1 MQKKI
6 EKTPWTT
13 SAKNLRAIQIAFDL
27 GGNIPDFI
35 RAVAANNGLSPSD
48 QIRKIVNLP
57 YRKPKRPR
65 LTLSLKESDY
75 LHLAKR
81 YSVPASA
88 KEVIR
93 EKIREELETF
103 YQQEIEKRQGSYDV

>member
-1 MQKKI
+1 MQKKT
-6 EKTPWTT
+6 KGPWTA
-13 SAKNLRAIQIAFDL
+13 SAQNLRAIQIAFDL
-27 GGNIPDFI
+27 GGDIPDFI
-35 RAVAANNGLSPSD
+35 RSVAANNGLSPSD

-75 LHLAKR
+75 LELSKR
-81 YSVPASA
+81 YAVPVSA

-93 EKIREELETF
+93 EKIREDLEAF
-103 YQQEIEKRQGSYDV
+103 YRSECRREIGE